1 MDLLLARQTL
11 GRAQRMLDD
20 LSRHADDEVAFRDRL
35 PYVLDL
41 LAGITRCINDESKGH
56 RTSQFAAWWQ
66 TADRTTQAAIQELRN
81 AELKRAESRTKP
93 QVKVEVTPRGPR
105 PPVSMTVE
113 DPVSMTVQ
121 DLVSNQFSLDVST
134 DWRFTDGDLD
144 GKPVVPALAEYWNQV
159 SGVLAEAETLLG
171 G

>member
-1 MDLLLARQTL
+1 
-11 GRAQRMLDD
+11 MLDD

-66 TADRTTQAAIQELRN
+66 TADRTTQAAVQELRN

-93 QVKVEVTPRGPR
+93 QVKVELTPPR
-105 PPVSMTVE
+105 PRPVST
-113 DPVSMTVQ
+113 TVQ
-121 DLVSNQFSLDVST
+121 DLVANQFSIVVST
-134 DWRFTDGDLD
+134 DWQFTNGDLD
-144 GKPVVPALAEYWNQV
+144 GESVLPALAEYWNQV